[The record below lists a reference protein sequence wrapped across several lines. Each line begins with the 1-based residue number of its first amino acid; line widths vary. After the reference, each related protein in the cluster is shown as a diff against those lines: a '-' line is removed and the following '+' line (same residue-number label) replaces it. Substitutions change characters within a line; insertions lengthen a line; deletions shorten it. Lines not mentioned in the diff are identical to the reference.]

1 MLETGG
7 GLAHSQRHVLS
18 PVSFSRRGE
27 VAPGFRFG
35 PSPDLS
41 SLRRW
46 ETTNKRMVLRFI
58 CKDVAF
64 FWMDINLAK
73 TFIEVVATGSFV
85 GAADRLHLTQ
95 TAISARIRL
104 LEDQVGRRLF
114 VRNRAGARLTPAGER
129 FQHYATTLVQVWERA
144 RQQIALP
151 PGRANLVGL
160 GGEYSL
166 WNPLL
171 VDWMQWMRRY
181 QPDVA
186 VRAEVGSAE
195 KLLERV
201 QDGSLDV
208 AVLYSPPQ
216 RPELVLELL
225 VEEKLIL
232 VTTADDGAVRPE
244 DYIRVDWGEP
254 FTTSHATAFPEFVN
268 AGVTVSL
275 GPLALSYMLAAG
287 GAGYFRSS
295 IAQPYVESGRL
306 RRVERAPE
314 FSYSIYAVYSTRSAA
329 EDIEPVRQGL
339 RLCAKPA

>member
-1 MLETGG
+1 
-7 GLAHSQRHVLS
+7 
-18 PVSFSRRGE
+18 
-27 VAPGFRFG
+27 
-35 PSPDLS
+35 
-41 SLRRW
+41 
-46 ETTNKRMVLRFI
+46 
-58 CKDVAF
+58 
-64 FWMDINLAK
+64 MDIGLAK
-73 TFIEVVATGSFV
+73 TFLEVVATGSFV

-95 TAISARIRL
+95 TAISARVRL

-160 GGEYSL
+160 GGEFSL

-171 VDWMQWMRRY
+171 VDWMLWMREH

-186 VRAEVGSAE
+186 VRTEVDSAE
-195 KLLERV
+195 NLLERV
-201 QDGSLDV
+201 QGGSLDV

-232 VTTADDGAVRPE
+232 VTAAEDGGVRPE
-244 DYIRVDWGEP
+244 DYILVDWGEP
-254 FTTSHATAFPEFVN
+254 FTASHAAAFPAFVN
-268 AGVTVSL
+268 AGVAISL
-275 GPLALSYMLAAG
+275 GPLALSYLLAVG

-295 IAQPYVESGRL
+295 VVQPYVESGRL

-314 FSYSIYAVYSTRSAA
+314 FAYSIYAVYSARSAA
-329 EDIEPVRQGL
+329 EDLEPVREGL
-339 RLCAKPA
+339 RLCANRYGPGRMA